1 MVAFYHYFSKMK
13 VLAVEGKRVGKVPSC
28 LMTSVTSFPRLP
40 HHGHGQSAPFP
51 PRVEENVSGLQLQL
65 EGCRSPPPTSSESKL
80 MAALL
85 NCRIPKQVDGLS

>member
-28 LMTSVTSFPRLP
+28 LMTSVISFPRLP
-40 HHGHGQSAPFP
+40 HPG
-51 PRVEENVSGLQLQL
+51 RVEENVSGLQLQL

-80 MAALL
+80 MATLL